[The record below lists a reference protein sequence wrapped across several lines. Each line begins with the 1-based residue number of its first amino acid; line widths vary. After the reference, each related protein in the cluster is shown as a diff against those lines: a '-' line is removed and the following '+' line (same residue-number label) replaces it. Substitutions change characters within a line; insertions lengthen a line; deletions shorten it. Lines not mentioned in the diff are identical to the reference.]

1 MSISPREQEQRRR
14 GGVQPDMETLT
25 IVSGGQTGADRAA
38 LDVAMEL
45 GIPHGGWVPKG
56 RAAEDGAIPARY
68 RVTETESSAYDE
80 RTKLNVQDSDGTLI
94 IARGPLTGGTALTRD
109 HARAL
114 GKPVLVIDISG
125 ASIDGAARKIGE
137 WIERGKIKTL
147 NVAGPRASQDPTIYA
162 HTHAVLSATLQP
174 SPG

>member
-1 MSISPREQEQRRR
+1 
-14 GGVQPDMETLT
+14 METLT

-68 RVTETESSAYDE
+68 CVTETGSSAYDE

-125 ASIDGAARKIGE
+125 ASIDDAARKIGE

-162 HTHAVLSATLQP
+162 HTHAVLSATLKP
-174 SPG
+174 LPG

>member
-1 MSISPREQEQRRR
+1 L
-14 GGVQPDMETLT
+14 ETLT

-38 LDVAMEL
+38 LDIAIDL

-80 RTKLNVQDSDGTLI
+80 RTKLNVRDSDGTLI
-94 IARGPLTGGTALTRD
+94 IARGPLTGGTAFTYD

-125 ASIDGAARKIGE
+125 ASIDDAARTISE
-137 WIERGKIKTL
+137 WIERSKIETL

-162 HTHAVLSATLQP
+162 LTHAVLSATLQP
-174 SPG
+174 SPGV